1 MLKVENLSKHYEID
15 NGNNV
20 VILNNITIN
29 FSNSGIVF
37 VLGKSGSGKTTLLNI
52 LESLLRPTS
61 GSVFYDDKDLYKS
74 SNNDLLNYRKKNIGI
89 LFQNYN
95 LLDNLT
101 VLENLVIF
109 EEIHDIK
116 QNRILDLLNQV
127 SLGHKVNSLIDTL
140 SGGEKQR
147 ISFVRSIIH
156 EPNILFCDEPTG
168 ALDPING
175 SLLLKYIKEYSQN
188 HLVIFVTHNE
198 QLIDFSK
205 DMFIRIKNGKV
216 YEQKNF

>member
-20 VILNNITIN
+20 VILNNITIDFPTN
-29 FSNSGIVF
+29 GIVF
-37 VLGKSGSGKTTLLNI
+37 ILGKSGSGKTTFLNI

-61 GSVFYDDKDLYKS
+61 GSVFYDNKDLYKS

-101 VLENLVIF
+101 VLENLIIF
-109 EEIHDIK
+109 EEIHAIK
-116 QNRILDLLNQV
+116 HEKTLRLLNEV
-127 SLGHKVNSLIDTL
+127 GLSNKVNSLIDTL

-147 ISFVRSIIH
+147 ISFVRSIMH

-168 ALDPING
+168 ALDSING
-175 SLLLKYIKEYSQN
+175 SILLKYIRDYGNN

-198 QLIDFSK
+198 QLIDFNN
-205 DMFIRIKNGKV
+205 DMIIRIKNGKV
-216 YEQKNF
+216 YEKKNF

>member
-1 MLKVENLSKHYEID
+1 MLRVENLSKHYEID

-20 VILNNITIN
+20 VILNNVTIEFPIN
-29 FSNSGIVF
+29 GIVF
-37 VLGKSGSGKTTLLNI
+37 VLGKSGSGKTTFLNI

-61 GSVFYDDKDLYKS
+61 GSVFYDNKDLYKS

-109 EEIHDIK
+109 EEIHEIK
-116 QNRILDLLNQV
+116 HEKTLKLLNEV
-127 SLGHKVNSLIDTL
+127 GLGNKVNSFIDTL

-147 ISFVRSIIH
+147 ISFVRSIMH

-168 ALDPING
+168 ALDPVNG
-175 SLLLKYIKEYSQN
+175 SILLKYIRNYSNN

-198 QLIDFSK
+198 QLIDFNN
-205 DMFIRIKNGKV
+205 DMIIRIKNGKV
-216 YEQKNF
+216 YEKKNF

>member
-127 SLGHKVNSLIDTL
+127 GLGHKVNSLIDTL

>member
-29 FSNSGIVF
+29 FPNSGIVF

-109 EEIHDIK
+109 GEIHDIK

-127 SLGHKVNSLIDTL
+127 GLGHKVNSLIDTL

>member
-1 MLKVENLSKHYEID
+1 MLKVENLSQHYEID

-20 VILNNITIN
+20 VILNNITIDFPTN
-29 FSNSGIVF
+29 GIVF
-37 VLGKSGSGKTTLLNI
+37 ILGKSGSGKTTFLNI

-61 GSVFYDDKDLYKS
+61 GSVFYDNKDLYKS

-101 VLENLVIF
+101 VLENLIIF
-109 EEIHDIK
+109 EEIHAIK
-116 QNRILDLLNQV
+116 YEKTLRLLNEV
-127 SLGHKVNSLIDTL
+127 GLSNKVNSLIDTL

-147 ISFVRSIIH
+147 ISFVRSIMH

-168 ALDPING
+168 ALDSING
-175 SLLLKYIKEYSQN
+175 SILLKYIRDYGNN

-198 QLIDFSK
+198 QLIDFNN
-205 DMFIRIKNGKV
+205 DMIIRIKNGKV
-216 YEQKNF
+216 YEKKNF

>member
-29 FSNSGIVF
+29 FPNSGIVF

-127 SLGHKVNSLIDTL
+127 GLGHKVNSLIDTL

-205 DMFIRIKNGKV
+205 DRFIRIKNGKV

>member
-1 MLKVENLSKHYEID
+1 MLKVENLSQHYEID

-20 VILNNITIN
+20 VILNNITIDFPTN
-29 FSNSGIVF
+29 GIVF
-37 VLGKSGSGKTTLLNI
+37 ILGKSGSGKTTFLNI

-61 GSVFYDDKDLYKS
+61 GSVFYDNKDLYKS

-101 VLENLVIF
+101 VLENLIIF
-109 EEIHDIK
+109 EEIHAIK
-116 QNRILDLLNQV
+116 HEKTLRLLNEV
-127 SLGHKVNSLIDTL
+127 GLSNKVNSLIDTL

-147 ISFVRSIIH
+147 ISFVRSIMH

-168 ALDPING
+168 ALDSING
-175 SLLLKYIKEYSQN
+175 SILLKYIRDYGNN

-198 QLIDFSK
+198 QLIDFNN
-205 DMFIRIKNGKV
+205 DMIIRIKNGKV
-216 YEQKNF
+216 YEKKNF